1 MGGRAAEI
9 ILYDKIFNDYEKTNY
24 TNEKLFNSM
33 RDLDIT
39 TGASGDLK
47 QADNLAR
54 RYIELFGY
62 DDGEFTRTIQTPNSP
77 YLSLSENT
85 KSEIDE
91 NIIKL
96 INFGLEKAITI
107 IEANLDAFNKLATD
121 LISKRSVDI
130 KYLNNLDVDYF

>member
-1 MGGRAAEI
+1 
-9 ILYDKIFNDYEKTNY
+9 
-24 TNEKLFNSM
+24 M

-62 DDGEFTRTIQTPNSP
+62 PDGELTIQPPNTP

-91 NIIKL
+91 NIITL
-96 INFGLEKAITI
+96 INFGLEKAIII
-107 IEANLDAFNKLATD
+107 IEANLVTFNKLATD
-121 LISKRSVDI
+121 LITKRSVDI

>member
-1 MGGRAAEI
+1 MMMVNLQG
-9 ILYDKIFNDYEKTNY
+9 
-24 TNEKLFNSM
+24 LF
-33 RDLDIT
+33 
-39 TGASGDLK
+39 K
-47 QADNLAR
+47 
-54 RYIELFGY
+54 
-62 DDGEFTRTIQTPNSP
+62 TPNSP

-96 INFGLEKAITI
+96 INFGLEKAIII
-107 IEANLDAFNKLATD
+107 IEANLEAFNKLATD